1 LKICAEQTSLAVRS
15 SRWLNLCAENTCE
28 ETIVTQLPSPP
39 LQIWG
44 RANSVNVQKVLWC
57 CHELD
62 LAYERIDAGMQFG
75 RNGDADYL
83 AMNPNGRIPTMVQ
96 GDFVLWESN
105 SIMRY
110 LVLAFGAGTTL
121 YPAELRIRAGMER
134 WLDWTLTTLQPAE
147 RPLFWGLVRTPV
159 AERDMAVLQK
169 AADANGALW
178 QIIDTQ
184 LSGQPWMEGGQ
195 FSLADIAIGCYARRW
210 FGVEGVTRPVLP
222 NLQRWYETISSRAGF
237 QTFVAKPMS

>member
-1 LKICAEQTSLAVRS
+1 VPQTP
-15 SRWLNLCAENTCE
+15 T
-28 ETIVTQLPSPP
+28 PS

-62 LAYERIDAGMQFG
+62 VAYERIDAGMQFG
-75 RNGDADYL
+75 RNSEADYL
-83 AMNPNGRIPTMVQ
+83 AMNPNGRVPTLVQ

-110 LVLAFGAGTTL
+110 VALAYGATSRL
-121 YPAELRIRAGMER
+121 YPSTPKVRAGMER

-159 AERDMAVLQK
+159 ADRDMAALQK
-169 AADANGALW
+169 AADANAALW
-178 QIIDTQ
+178 EMVDRQ
-184 LSGQPWMEGGQ
+184 LSHQTWMEGDD

-210 FGVEGVTRPVLP
+210 FGVEGVTRPALP
-222 NLQRWYETISSRAGF
+222 HLQRWYQAISVRPGF
-237 QTFVAKPMS
+237 QTYVAPPLS

>member
-1 LKICAEQTSLAVRS
+1 VSQTP
-15 SRWLNLCAENTCE
+15 T
-28 ETIVTQLPSPP
+28 PS

-62 LAYERIDAGMQFG
+62 VAYERIDAGMQFG
-75 RNGDADYL
+75 RNGEADYL
-83 AMNPNGRIPTMVQ
+83 AMNPNGRVPTLVQ

-110 LVLAFGAGTTL
+110 IALAYGATSPL
-121 YPAELRIRAGMER
+121 YPSTPKVRAGMER

-159 AERDMAVLQK
+159 ADRDMAALQK
-169 AADANGALW
+169 AADANAALW
-178 QIIDTQ
+178 EMVDRQ
-184 LSGQPWMEGGQ
+184 LSRQTWMEGDD

-210 FGVEGVTRPVLP
+210 FGVEGVIRPALP
-222 NLQRWYETISSRAGF
+222 HLQRWYQAISVRPGF
-237 QTFVAKPMS
+237 QTYVAPPLS

>member
-1 LKICAEQTSLAVRS
+1 MPQTP
-15 SRWLNLCAENTCE
+15 T
-28 ETIVTQLPSPP
+28 PS

-62 LAYERIDAGMQFG
+62 VAYERIDAGMQFG
-75 RNGDADYL
+75 RNSEADYL
-83 AMNPNGRIPTMVQ
+83 AMNPNGRVPTLVQ

-110 LVLAFGAGTTL
+110 VALAYGATSRL
-121 YPAELRIRAGMER
+121 YPSTPKVRAGMER

-159 AERDMAVLQK
+159 ADRDMAALQK
-169 AADANGALW
+169 AADANALLW
-178 QIIDTQ
+178 EMVDRQ
-184 LSGQPWMEGGQ
+184 LSRQTWMEGDD

-210 FGVEGVTRPVLP
+210 FGVEGVTRPALP
-222 NLQRWYETISSRAGF
+222 HLQRWYQAISVRPGF
-237 QTFVAKPMS
+237 QTYVAPPLS

>member
-1 LKICAEQTSLAVRS
+1 MPQTP
-15 SRWLNLCAENTCE
+15 T
-28 ETIVTQLPSPP
+28 PS

-62 LAYERIDAGMQFG
+62 VAYARIDAGMQFG
-75 RNGDADYL
+75 RNSEADYL
-83 AMNPNGRIPTMVQ
+83 AMNPNGRVPTLVQ

-110 LVLAFGAGTTL
+110 IALAYGATSPL
-121 YPAELRIRAGMER
+121 YPSTPKVRAGMER

-159 AERDMAVLQK
+159 ADRDMAALQK
-169 AADANGALW
+169 AADANAALW
-178 QIIDTQ
+178 EMVDRQ
-184 LSGQPWMEGGQ
+184 LSRQTWMEGDD

-210 FGVEGVTRPVLP
+210 FGVEGVTRPALP
-222 NLQRWYETISSRAGF
+222 HLQRWYQAISVRPGF
-237 QTFVAKPMS
+237 QTYVAPPLS

>member
-1 LKICAEQTSLAVRS
+1 VPQTP
-15 SRWLNLCAENTCE
+15 T
-28 ETIVTQLPSPP
+28 PS

-62 LAYERIDAGMQFG
+62 VAYERIDAGMQFG
-75 RNGDADYL
+75 RNSEADYL
-83 AMNPNGRIPTMVQ
+83 AMNPNGRVPTLVQ

-110 LVLAFGAGTTL
+110 VALAYGATSRL
-121 YPAELRIRAGMER
+121 YPSTPKVRAGMER

-159 AERDMAVLQK
+159 ADRDMAALQK
-169 AADANGALW
+169 AADANAALW
-178 QIIDTQ
+178 KMVDRQ
-184 LSGQPWMEGGQ
+184 LSRQTWMEGDD

-210 FGVEGVTRPVLP
+210 FGIEGVIRPALP
-222 NLQRWYETISSRAGF
+222 HLQRWYQAISVRPGF
-237 QTFVAKPMS
+237 QTYVAPPLS

>member
-1 LKICAEQTSLAVRS
+1 MPQTP
-15 SRWLNLCAENTCE
+15 T
-28 ETIVTQLPSPP
+28 PS

-62 LAYERIDAGMQFG
+62 VAYERIDAGMQFG
-75 RNGDADYL
+75 RNGEADYL
-83 AMNPNGRIPTMVQ
+83 AMNPNGRVPTLVQ

-110 LVLAFGAGTTL
+110 VALAYGATSRL
-121 YPAELRIRAGMER
+121 YPSTPKVRAGMER

-159 AERDMAVLQK
+159 ADRDMAALQK
-169 AADANGALW
+169 AADANALLW
-178 QIIDTQ
+178 EMVDRQ
-184 LSGQPWMEGGQ
+184 LSRQTWMEGDD

-210 FGVEGVTRPVLP
+210 FGVEGVTRPALP
-222 NLQRWYETISSRAGF
+222 HLQRWYQAISVRPGF
-237 QTFVAKPMS
+237 QTYVAPPLS

>member
-1 LKICAEQTSLAVRS
+1 MSQTP
-15 SRWLNLCAENTCE
+15 T
-28 ETIVTQLPSPP
+28 PS

-62 LAYERIDAGMQFG
+62 VAYERIDAGMQFG
-75 RNGDADYL
+75 RNSEADYL
-83 AMNPNGRIPTMVQ
+83 AMNPNGRVPTLVQ

-110 LVLAFGAGTTL
+110 VALAYGATSRL
-121 YPAELRIRAGMER
+121 YPSTPKVRAGMER

-159 AERDMAVLQK
+159 ADRDMAALQK
-169 AADANGALW
+169 AADANAALW
-178 QIIDTQ
+178 EMVDRQ
-184 LSGQPWMEGGQ
+184 LSHQTWMEGDD

-210 FGVEGVTRPVLP
+210 FGVVGVTRPALP
-222 NLQRWYETISSRAGF
+222 HLQRWYQVISARPGF
-237 QTFVAKPMS
+237 QTYVAPPLS

>member
-1 LKICAEQTSLAVRS
+1 VS
-15 SRWLNLCAENTCE
+15 
-28 ETIVTQLPSPP
+28 LPSSS

-57 CHELD
+57 CHELGV
-62 LAYERIDAGMQFG
+62 AYERIDAGMQFG
-75 RNGDADYL
+75 RNGEPDYL
-83 AMNPNGRIPTMVQ
+83 AMNPNGRVPTLVE

-110 LVLAFGAGTTL
+110 IALRHGADSTL
-121 YPAELRIRAGMER
+121 YPGEPRTRAGMER

-159 AERDMAVLQK
+159 AERNMAELQK
-169 AADANGALW
+169 VADANAALW

-184 LSGQPWMEGGQ
+184 LAGRSFLEGEH
-195 FSLADIAIGCYARRW
+195 FSLADLAVGCYARRW
-210 FGVEGVTRPVLP
+210 FGVVGVTRPALA
-222 NLQRWYETISSRAGF
+222 NLQRWYDTVSGRAGF
-237 QTFVAKPMS
+237 QTFVANPLS

>member
-1 LKICAEQTSLAVRS
+1 VPQTP
-15 SRWLNLCAENTCE
+15 T
-28 ETIVTQLPSPP
+28 PS

-62 LAYERIDAGMQFG
+62 VAYERIDAGMQFG
-75 RNGDADYL
+75 RNSEADYL
-83 AMNPNGRIPTMVQ
+83 AMNPNGRVPTLVQ

-110 LVLAFGAGTTL
+110 VALAYGATSRL
-121 YPAELRIRAGMER
+121 YPSTPKVRAGMER

-159 AERDMAVLQK
+159 ADRDMAALQK
-169 AADANGALW
+169 AADANAALW
-178 QIIDTQ
+178 EMVDRQ
-184 LSGQPWMEGGQ
+184 LSRQTWMEGDD

-210 FGVEGVTRPVLP
+210 FGVEGVIRPALP
-222 NLQRWYETISSRAGF
+222 HLQRWYQAISVRPGF
-237 QTFVAKPMS
+237 QTYVAPPLS

>member
-1 LKICAEQTSLAVRS
+1 MPQTP
-15 SRWLNLCAENTCE
+15 T
-28 ETIVTQLPSPP
+28 PS

-62 LAYERIDAGMQFG
+62 VAYERIDAGMQFG
-75 RNGDADYL
+75 RNSEADYL
-83 AMNPNGRIPTMVQ
+83 AMNPNGRVPTLVQ

-110 LVLAFGAGTTL
+110 VALAYGATSRL
-121 YPAELRIRAGMER
+121 YPSTPKVRAGMER

-159 AERDMAVLQK
+159 ADRDMAALQK
-169 AADANGALW
+169 AADANAALW
-178 QIIDTQ
+178 EMVDRQ
-184 LSGQPWMEGGQ
+184 LSRQTWMEGDD

-210 FGVEGVTRPVLP
+210 FGVEGVIRPALP
-222 NLQRWYETISSRAGF
+222 HLQRWYQAISVRPGF
-237 QTFVAKPMS
+237 QTYVAPPLS

>member
-1 LKICAEQTSLAVRS
+1 MSQTP
-15 SRWLNLCAENTCE
+15 T
-28 ETIVTQLPSPP
+28 PS

-62 LAYERIDAGMQFG
+62 VAYERIDAGMQFG
-75 RNGDADYL
+75 RNSEADYL
-83 AMNPNGRIPTMVQ
+83 AMNPNGRVPTLVQ

-110 LVLAFGAGTTL
+110 VALAYGATSRL
-121 YPAELRIRAGMER
+121 YPSTPKVRAGMER

-159 AERDMAVLQK
+159 ADRDMAALQK
-169 AADANGALW
+169 AADANAALW
-178 QIIDTQ
+178 EMVDRQ
-184 LSGQPWMEGGQ
+184 LSRQTWMEGDD

-210 FGVEGVTRPVLP
+210 FGVEGVTRPALP
-222 NLQRWYETISSRAGF
+222 HLQRWYQAISVRPGF
-237 QTFVAKPMS
+237 QTYVAPPLS